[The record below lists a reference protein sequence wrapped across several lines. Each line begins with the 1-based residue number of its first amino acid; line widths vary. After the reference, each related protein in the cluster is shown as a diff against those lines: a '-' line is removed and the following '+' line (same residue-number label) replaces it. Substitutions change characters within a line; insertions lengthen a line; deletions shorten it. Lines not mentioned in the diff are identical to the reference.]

1 MIGNAIP
8 LMLVS
13 AAVSVGAATPQD
25 RQAVEQAQLAER
37 LDGLTP
43 GKSRTCLPVT
53 GIQQVKFYDGK
64 GLFVQT
70 RSRMWT
76 NDARGGC
83 RVSDD
88 DMIVARLPTGQYC
101 SGDIIETRSRSTN
114 MFTGSCTLGD
124 FVEYSR
130 P

>member
-1 MIGNAIP
+1 
-8 LMLVS
+8 MLLS

-25 RQAVEQAQLAER
+25 RLASERADLARR

-43 GKSRTCLPVT
+43 GKSRTCVPLT
-53 GIQQVKFYDGK
+53 GIQEVKFYDGK
-64 GLFVQT
+64 GLFVQS

-83 RVSDD
+83 RVSND
-88 DMIVARLPTGQYC
+88 DMIVARLTTGQYC

-114 MFTGSCTLGD
+114 MFTGSCALGD
-124 FVEYSR
+124 FVPYSR